1 MTEKRNSILA
11 GVTFG
16 LLFGLF
22 LAFRSEMEDAFIAGP
37 ISGFAFGF
45 GVYFF
50 MTAKPVKQQ
59 TQIEHKD
66 GEPVI
71 RSGGANRFK
80 NLEAVG
86 GKLYVIQD
94 KLQFQSHNFNVQNH
108 GKVIN
113 LNQIKEVEVYN
124 TFGMIPNG
132 LKIKKHDGQIE
143 KFVVS
148 DRRIWKEEIE
158 KLQAGEKLE

>member
-1 MTEKRNSILA
+1 MVEKRNSILA
-11 GVTFG
+11 GVAFG
-16 LLFGLF
+16 LSFGLF

-37 ISGFAFGF
+37 ILGLAFGF

-50 MTAKPVKQQ
+50 VTAKPVKQQ

-71 RSGGANRFK
+71 RSGGANHFK
-80 NLEAVG
+80 NFEAVG
-86 GKLYVIQD
+86 GKLYFFKD

-108 GKVIN
+108 GQVIN

-132 LKIKKHDGQIE
+132 LKIKNNDGKIE
-143 KFVVS
+143 KFVVR
-148 DRRIWKEEIE
+148 DRQIWKEEID